1 MSIGHILLLIAAGG
15 GAGVMNALAGGG
27 TLLTYPALLLF
38 GLDAIAA
45 NATSTVALLPGAA
58 ASLYGY
64 RREVRPFVAWLK
76 EETRRDEE
84 RAPRAIGLV
93 AESARRGGS

>member
-27 TLLTYPALLLF
+27 TLLTYPTLLLF

-45 NATSTVALLPGAA
+45 NATPPGAVTPSRVQAAGARALPGA
-58 ASLYGY
+58 
-64 RREVRPFVAWLK
+64 
-76 EETRRDEE
+76 E
-84 RAPRAIGLV
+84 RA
-93 AESARRGGS
+93 